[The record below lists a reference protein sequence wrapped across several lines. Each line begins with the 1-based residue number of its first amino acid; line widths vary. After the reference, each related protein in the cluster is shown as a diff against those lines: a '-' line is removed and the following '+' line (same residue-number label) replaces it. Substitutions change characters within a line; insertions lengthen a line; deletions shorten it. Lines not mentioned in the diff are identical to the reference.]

1 MADSFALVSLR
12 KTLAEVVE
20 DLPQEGKRK
29 IAEEAI
35 TKILDAI
42 EAGVCPLGDWE
53 KRCLAAAITGI
64 RSGQFDQA
72 RSMAR
77 RALWPEENRRA
88 SALGRF
94 PLRPGMSNV
103 DELNREFEVA
113 RTARQRPVTKQSG

>member
-1 MADSFALVSLR
+1 MSDLIALR
-12 KTLAEVVE
+12 TALAV
-20 DLPQEGKRK
+20 G
-29 IAEEAI
+29 AEEIPQDAKRQMAEDAI
-35 TKILDAI
+35 RQILDAVKK
-42 EAGVCPLGDWE
+42 GVCPLGDWE